1 MDDLIKKM
9 AEEGYAPGTPG
20 SMETANHAVEVE
32 LCANSI
38 CEKCGH
44 EGLEY
49 VPFVDHASQ
58 DFRAFSFCP
67 DCDNAEEL

>member
-9 AEEGYAPGTPG
+9 AEEGYVPGIPG
-20 SMETANHAVEVE
+20 SMETADHAVEVE
-32 LCANSI
+32 FCANSI
-38 CEKCGH
+38 CERCGH

-58 DFRAFSFCP
+58 GFRAFSFCP
-67 DCDNAEEL
+67 NCHNAEEL